1 MTEAWKREREMK
13 GLGRE
18 DGEGGL
24 ERRRKKKKADG
35 ENGVGRDGV
44 RVDESQDEYH
54 MICKL
59 SYSNVRGPH

>member
-24 ERRRKKKKADG
+24 EAQEKKKADG

-44 RVDESQDEYH
+44 RVDESQDEY
-54 MICKL
+54 
-59 SYSNVRGPH
+59 P

>member
-24 ERRRKKKKADG
+24 ERRRGGKKADG
-35 ENGVGRDGV
+35 EGGVGRHGE
-44 RVDESQDEYH
+44 RVDESQAE
-54 MICKL
+54 
-59 SYSNVRGPH
+59 NP